1 MKNLI
6 NIAKV
11 RRNSSLS
18 HVGSILGLVVLF
30 GSLLLPYY
38 FPGIPS
44 AVTILL
50 VLVGL
55 ALAMA
60 GVYFANRWVRKPR
73 PEIELPKAFEKLS
86 DDYVLFSYP
95 DLPADHILLT
105 PAEVFVLETVNLAGF
120 FTFEKGKWSERMKL
134 GRALRYVVE
143 EHVNNPSQIAIDE
156 AKALADEFGKLE
168 GLTSKI
174 VVKPMVVFIHPSA
187 ILEIDQQPIPIL
199 TLAKAI
205 KHVRSKGARMP
216 QEDYG
221 ILLGFLKKR
230 VLQ

>member
-1 MKNLI
+1 MKNMI
-6 NIAKV
+6 NLAKV

-18 HVGSILGLVVLF
+18 HVGSILGMILLF

-38 FPGIPS
+38 LPGIPT

-50 VLVGL
+50 VLLGL
-55 ALAMA
+55 GLAMA
-60 GVYFANRWVRKPR
+60 GIFYANRWVRKPR
-73 PEIELPKAFEKLS
+73 PEFELAKAFEKLS
-86 DDYVLFSYP
+86 DDYVLFHYP

-105 PAEVFVLETVNLAGF
+105 PAEVIVLETINIAGF

-134 GRALRYVVE
+134 GRALRYMVE
-143 EHVNNPSQIAIDE
+143 EHVTNPTQTAIDE
-156 AKALADEFGKLE
+156 AKALADLLGKLD

-187 ILEIDQQPIPIL
+187 IFEVDQQPIPIL
-199 TLAKAI
+199 ALAKAL

-221 ILLGFLKKR
+221 ILLDYFKKH